1 VEVVVVLLR
10 ADVALVGRMVGVETD
25 ERILAEEEAEAH
37 TRVDRPAQVTGEE
50 GEDTMA
56 EGDAGG
62 ARRIVA
68 DVRAFRASNRAVVV
82 VAGAIGMAAAVEVLV
97 AAEAC
102 GNPMNHL
109 GESVA
114 SHPLPAL
121 LPPLQRQL
129 RGAIRLQVV
138 CECCF
143 RGMGSVA
150 DAVGCLTE
158 LMDVPLLGLEA

>member
-1 VEVVVVLLR
+1 MVLLR

-25 ERILAEEEAEAH
+25 ERILVEEEAEVD
-37 TRVDRPAQVTGEE
+37 TRVDRLAQVTGEE
-50 GEDTMA
+50 GEDTMV

-82 VAGAIGMAAAVEVLV
+82 VGAIGMAAAVEVLV

-102 GNPMNHL
+102 GNQMNHL

-114 SHPLPAL
+114 SHPLRAL

-158 LMDVPLLGLEA
+158 LLDVPLLGLEA